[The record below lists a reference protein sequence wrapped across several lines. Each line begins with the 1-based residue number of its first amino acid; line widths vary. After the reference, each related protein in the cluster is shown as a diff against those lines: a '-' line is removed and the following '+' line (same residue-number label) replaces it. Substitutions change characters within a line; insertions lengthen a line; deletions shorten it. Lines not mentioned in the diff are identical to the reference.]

1 MCGRFT
7 LTVDKISAYPVST
20 LVNKPGNGPSRMC
33 RTSVLIDNS

>member
-20 LVNKPGNGPSRMC
+20 LVNKPGNDRRPECVVPLS
-33 RTSVLIDNS
+33 